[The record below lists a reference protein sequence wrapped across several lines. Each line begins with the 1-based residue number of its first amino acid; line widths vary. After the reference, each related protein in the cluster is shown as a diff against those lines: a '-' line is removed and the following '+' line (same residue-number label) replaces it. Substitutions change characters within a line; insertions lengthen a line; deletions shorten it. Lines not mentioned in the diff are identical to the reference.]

1 MLKTIKINAR
11 KHVKGDNTSERKK
24 RGAHETERTETSAVF
39 HSSQA
44 EKLTNFTEAH

>member
-1 MLKTIKINAR
+1 MRENMLNVRIPLK
-11 KHVKGDNTSERKK
+11 ER
-24 RGAHETERTETSAVF
+24 RGAHETGSTETSAVF